1 MLLSNS
7 RIFSTKSIANYIK
20 NELTNCSINTIK
32 SYIDDFKNAYII
44 ESVPQYSLSVKRD
57 LLYYYKLYD
66 EDVSFNS
73 LRVTNSRYDITHNF
87 ENIGILNS
95 KILFIFKTFDQKS
108 TGYNKG
114 IDRTAKLN
122 VL

>member
-20 NELTNCSINTIK
+20 KELTNCSINTIN
-32 SYIDDFKNAYII
+32 SYIDDLKNAYII

-66 EDVSFNS
+66 EDVSLNS

-87 ENIGILNS
+87 ENIVILNS
-95 KILFIFKTFDQKS
+95 KILFIFKTFD
-108 TGYNKG
+108 
-114 IDRTAKLN
+114 
-122 VL
+122 